1 MGFKKIMLVAF
12 LLLAILTIGSVSASD
27 DNATSLTVDEDLILE
42 SSNDEVLTTGEGTFS
57 DLSTLINNAPEN
69 GVLELDMDYINNGS
83 VSEAISISKVITI
96 DGKGHKID
104 ANLKSGIFDLDW
116 CEVVIKNIKFV
127 NAYSA
132 AISGY
137 SVNYDIINCS
147 FYNSCK
153 SAIDCGEGNIVNC
166 TFVNNSDSD
175 GGGAIEF
182 IGFGTISNCT
192 FVNNSA
198 RYGGAIYWRPY
209 NSNLLKCNISNCIFV
224 NNTASNGDGGAILL
238 SGSYESMR
246 VFEKA
251 DVNVCTFVNNSASG
265 DGGAICWGCVNGI
278 LSNSTF
284 ENNTALNGGAVY
296 FSGSNDT
303 VSSCSFVKNS
313 AKNDGGSIYW
323 SNGDGKIENS
333 NFTCSQAKRGS
344 AIYVY
349 ENVNVTVNASKF
361 ENNVAEE
368 SGDVVYGATIS
379 NCTFTEN
386 NGTASSPL
394 NTTTGIELNSSE
406 LYIGESLTLTV
417 SVLDEN
423 DQPVNG
429 NVEVFICSTSL
440 GLKTIGEAFTYTPA
454 QVGEFIVEARFNE
467 TSNYTESSNYASF
480 TVLSKGS
487 GNESSNVTPGNLK
500 NESRTMVLVNSAN
513 VYLGDNIII
522 TAIVS
527 NKNSEMITG
536 TVDVYVNSTFIGSKN
551 INEAFAYTPDKL
563 GKYSIEAR
571 FNETSDYNASSA
583 SATVNVIEKV
593 VPEEITSDEDGLII
607 LEFPS
612 DAKGEV
618 EVFIN
623 GVYVEVVKIING
635 IAVIDLSK
643 YKGKYNVSFVYSGDD
658 NYPAF
663 KKDATVTIQTNPS
676 IKVST
681 TKVLY
686 SAGTTYKITVYKNK
700 GILAKSV
707 SVTIKLNNKKFK
719 TIKTTSKGIASF
731 KVTQKPGTYKLK
743 ITTLGT
749 TVTKTLTVKHIVTLK
764 AVKVKKSA
772 KKLILQATLAK
783 VNKKYLKK
791 KTVTFKFNGKKYKA
805 KTNAKGVAKV
815 TIKKSVLKKLKVGKK
830 VTYQATYLKDTVKKT
845 AKIKK

>member
-379 NCTFTEN
+379 NCTFT
-386 NGTASSPL
+386 
-394 NTTTGIELNSSE
+394 
-406 LYIGESLTLTV
+406 
-417 SVLDEN
+417 
-423 DQPVNG
+423 
-429 NVEVFICSTSL
+429 
-440 GLKTIGEAFTYTPA
+440 
-454 QVGEFIVEARFNE
+454 
-467 TSNYTESSNYASF
+467 
-480 TVLSKGS
+480 
-487 GNESSNVTPGNLK
+487 
-500 NESRTMVLVNSAN
+500 
-513 VYLGDNIII
+513 
-522 TAIVS
+522 
-527 NKNSEMITG
+527 
-536 TVDVYVNSTFIGSKN
+536 
-551 INEAFAYTPDKL
+551 
-563 GKYSIEAR
+563 
-571 FNETSDYNASSA
+571 
-583 SATVNVIEKV
+583 
-593 VPEEITSDEDGLII
+593 
-607 LEFPS
+607 
-612 DAKGEV
+612 
-618 EVFIN
+618 
-623 GVYVEVVKIING
+623 
-635 IAVIDLSK
+635 SK
-643 YKGKYNVSFVYSGDD
+643 Y
-658 NYPAF
+658 NYW
-663 KKDATVTIQTNPS
+663 
-676 IKVST
+676 
-681 TKVLY
+681 
-686 SAGTTYKITVYKNK
+686 
-700 GILAKSV
+700 
-707 SVTIKLNNKKFK
+707 
-719 TIKTTSKGIASF
+719 
-731 KVTQKPGTYKLK
+731 
-743 ITTLGT
+743 
-749 TVTKTLTVKHIVTLK
+749 H
-764 AVKVKKSA
+764 
-772 KKLILQATLAK
+772 
-783 VNKKYLKK
+783 
-791 KTVTFKFNGKKYKA
+791 
-805 KTNAKGVAKV
+805 
-815 TIKKSVLKKLKVGKK
+815 
-830 VTYQATYLKDTVKKT
+830 
-845 AKIKK
+845 